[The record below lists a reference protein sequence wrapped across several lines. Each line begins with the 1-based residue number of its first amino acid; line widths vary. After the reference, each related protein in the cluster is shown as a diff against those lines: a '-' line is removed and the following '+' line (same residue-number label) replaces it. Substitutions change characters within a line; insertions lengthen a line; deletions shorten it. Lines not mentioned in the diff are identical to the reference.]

1 MLKLLILSVEKILK
15 EVLSQNKNC
24 GIDITNVTNPYVN
37 DFIIGIEGNRGCI
50 GAQELITI
58 NPDGRITPC
67 LMNHTNLGNIYDY
80 DSLLEF
86 LCTSNKL
93 KEYLKIIKSYNCV
106 DCKYHAACRGGC
118 QVRKKVEYGEI
129 KENDPLCPKDLI
141 ERVEHDKKLVMRK
154 VNVFHSL

>member
-1 MLKLLILSVEKILK
+1 MLK
-15 EVLSQNKNC
+15 EVLTKNKDC
-24 GIDITNVTNPYVN
+24 GIEITNVTNPYVN

-80 DSLLEF
+80 NSLLEF
-86 LCTSNKL
+86 LISSNKL
-93 KEYLKIIKSYNCV
+93 KEYLNKIQNYECINC
-106 DCKYHAACRGGC
+106 HFHTACRGGC

-129 KENDPLCPKDLI
+129 KSNDPLCPKDLI
-141 ERVEHDKKLVMRK
+141 EKEEKSKELVMRK